1 MACVEDDLFG
11 TIFMADDRY
20 HIHGYDEGFE
30 EGKRQGWHEGRN
42 HGRIHGGKLSAEV
55 SFYRGF
61 ALTWK
66 YLLQMNMD
74 SKARKPLKILEALT
88 GMIQTFPLED
98 PQNQELEENMK
109 QIRAKFRQ
117 VCSLLHISTDFN
129 GYVNSPGQLSF

>member
-1 MACVEDDLFG
+1 M
-11 TIFMADDRY
+11 TPIRY

>member
-1 MACVEDDLFG
+1 MACVEDDLFD

-66 YLLQMNMD
+66 CLLQMNMD

-129 GYVNSPGQLSF
+129 GVNSPGQLSF